1 MPLTLRRV
9 MTVNDVSM
17 VSTTKSKESF
27 VIDRNKLETS
37 IEQLAALKRELNAGS
52 FDTKKVPSNKCD
64 TKVQAVPPGFKVGSE
79 ESKPLTKLSYS
90 DVLKTNKST
99 TPDVS
104 LHVTTNLEL
113 ASPSAEIDHI
123 NPSKSD
129 KKKDDSQNSSKS
141 GAWSNNE
148 EEDEINPSKSDKKKD
163 DSQNS
168 SKSGAWSNN
177 EEEDEAASSHG
188 QFRRS
193 KSLSRTKKV
202 KKYLSKKIKE
212 PLVAAVEDKVSGY
225 LLQWILSCD
234 QESSQNDSVSR
245 NVSHE
250 ESAAKYN
257 IARSRSSWYVYQEKR
272 EDTNLNSDNVSKE
285 QTKIINEKSEKD
297 KDSSRDIKKHISR
310 CSLIDTHSKESL
322 SSIKKAQNNVTPVQT
337 IPRKLKQSK
346 SVDGGCNTFERHN
359 ATYKSLDNRIREN
372 RLSYPSDVFHT
383 HTALSA
389 QNQIHTK
396 SKESFVIDRNKLE
409 TSIEQLAALK
419 RELNAGSFDTKKVPS
434 NKCDTKVQAVPP
446 ASSSKSNPS
455 SVQNKQVSPSS
466 ESIPKISLVP
476 LNQTDLSGSA
486 VKISEESKPLT
497 KLSYSDV
504 LKTNKSTNPDVSLH
518 VTTNLELASPSAEID
533 HVRSISDTLDDSLM
547 PISED
552 SGIADLLSY
561 SEDCTDRLSISEDFS
576 LSAEDLVSC
585 VDFLDLNTESIVPAP
600 CSTLSSSASFNS
612 SLETVISASNDNL
625 EDEEEYVTKVPPGV
639 KGQSE
644 LTSLVDRF
652 IGPYYLNYETT
663 RNILIRQGR
672 DIFLCSYFGDVDK
685 FRTGFCVPAS
695 NLMDEIFKKAKVKGE
710 TVSLRSWML

>member
-1 MPLTLRRV
+1 M
-9 MTVNDVSM
+9 
-17 VSTTKSKESF
+17 F
-27 VIDRNKLETS
+27 
-37 IEQLAALKRELNAGS
+37 Q
-52 FDTKKVPSNKCD
+52 
-64 TKVQAVPPGFKVGSE
+64 
-79 ESKPLTKLSYS
+79 
-90 DVLKTNKST
+90 
-99 TPDVS
+99 
-104 LHVTTNLEL
+104 
-113 ASPSAEIDHI
+113 
-123 NPSKSD
+123 
-129 KKKDDSQNSSKS
+129 
-141 GAWSNNE
+141 
-148 EEDEINPSKSDKKKD
+148 INPSKSDKKKD

-212 PLVAAVEDKVSGY
+212 PLVAAVEDKVNNRSSWY
-225 LLQWILSCD
+225 VSQDKANEQVDPPRVSCD

-245 NVSHE
+245 NISHE

-346 SVDGGCNTFERHN
+346 SVDGGCNTFERHGT
-359 ATYKSLDNRIREN
+359 TYKSLDNRIREN

-389 QNQIHTK
+389 QNQIHRK

-419 RELNAGSFDTKKVPS
+419 RELNAGSLDTKKVPS

-504 LKTNKSTNPDVSLH
+504 LKTNKSTTPDVSLH

-561 SEDCTDRLSISEDFS
+561 SEDCTDRLSMSEDFS

-639 KGQSE
+639 KVSFHQQ
-644 LTSLVDRF
+644 V
-652 IGPYYLNYETT
+652 
-663 RNILIRQGR
+663 
-672 DIFLCSYFGDVDK
+672 SYFN
-685 FRTGFCVPAS
+685 F
-695 NLMDEIFKKAKVKGE
+695 NE
-710 TVSLRSWML
+710 TSKPSKSPLCILL